1 MPLWLL
7 GRAAPCLPL
16 HPRPD
21 PALPG
26 APVRAA
32 ARPHRCSAGGAGPA
46 GGGATPRDGRGG
58 RAVGGGPPTRGGGPG
73 PASSGHG
80 RPAGELSG
88 EGVRTYCRP
97 DDDGLAFL
105 ETASKRLGLSARAY
119 HRILKLARTVAD
131 LAGEATIGQGH
142 IAEAVHY
149 RRLDSQTDGS
159 T

>member
-1 MPLWLL
+1 MGDPRHACHCTPAQIQPYRGRLSGPLLDRIDVQL
-7 GRAAPCLPL
+7 EVPSLPVEKL
-16 HPRPD
+16 HPGTVEDGEPSAMVRQRVE
-21 PALPG
+21 A
-26 APVRAA
+26 VRARQLA
-32 ARPHRCSAGGAGPA
+32 VMGA
-46 GGGATPRDGRGG
+46 
-58 RAVGGGPPTRGGGPG
+58 
-73 PASSGHG
+73 
-80 RPAGELSG
+80 PAGELSG

-149 RRLDSQTDGS
+149 RRLDSQTDGG